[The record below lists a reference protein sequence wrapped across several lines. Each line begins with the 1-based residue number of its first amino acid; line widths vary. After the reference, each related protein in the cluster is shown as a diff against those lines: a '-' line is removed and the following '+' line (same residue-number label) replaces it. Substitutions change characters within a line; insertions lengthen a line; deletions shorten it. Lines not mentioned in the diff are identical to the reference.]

1 MAEILAGVAAG
12 SRAPL
17 DASRLTRAK
26 TAYTTRRV
34 VLPADAALL
43 RGTST
48 APRAGDVVL
57 ARVTA
62 VGQHKRLERPDGRR
76 AHLFPGDEILVVYGN
91 RYAPDQYEAEIPDDL
106 GPCDLVAAGG
116 VAARALTRHAAIGE
130 PTQLEPLGLLAD
142 ASGRRVN
149 LADRALPWP
158 ERAEGDVPTVAVV
171 GTAMNAGKS
180 TTAAGLIRGLTSTGM
195 RVGAAKVTGTGAGGD
210 VWLFRDSGADPVLD
224 FTDAGMV
231 STYLAPIEA
240 IEDALALLH
249 GRLAGAGVDAIVIEV
264 ADGILNRETAEL
276 VVRRRFRELVDGVL
290 FAAADA
296 TGAIA
301 GVAWLRERG
310 LPLMGV
316 SGVLTASPL
325 AMREAGTIDAPI
337 HDLEAL
343 GAGELA
349 AALAGKTVARAA

>member
-1 MAEILAGVAAG
+1 L
-12 SRAPL
+12 
-17 DASRLTRAK
+17 
-26 TAYTTRRV
+26 
-34 VLPADAALL
+34 LP
-43 RGTST
+43 
-48 APRAGDVVL
+48 
-57 ARVTA
+57 
-62 VGQHKRLERPDGRR
+62 
-76 AHLFPGDEILVVYGN
+76 
-91 RYAPDQYEAEIPDDL
+91 
-106 GPCDLVAAGG
+106 
-116 VAARALTRHAAIGE
+116 RALTRHAAIGE